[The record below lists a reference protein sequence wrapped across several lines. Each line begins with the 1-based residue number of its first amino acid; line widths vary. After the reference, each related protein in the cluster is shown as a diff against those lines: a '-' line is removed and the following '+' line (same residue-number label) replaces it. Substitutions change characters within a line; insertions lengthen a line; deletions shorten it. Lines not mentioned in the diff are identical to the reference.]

1 MKKYRYVALSSLFG
15 VLGRASSA
23 FAQSVNVNIPR
34 GSVVDFTTVSDL
46 INNIATFMI
55 FAGTVGAV
63 IFLIWAGIA
72 YVSAGADQQKVTQAK
87 QMLKT
92 GLIGSLIVFGVGTII
107 ATIRLIGSGDLS
119 QIFR

>member
-63 IFLIWAGIA
+63 IFIWAGIA